1 MVLLF
6 VEAGYVSPFR
16 SKAVTSHRTPKGAA
30 RMALSG
36 WMFEARKF
44 GSGSPQPPGGG
55 LSSRPSIRAKSS
67 LEACPG
73 SGHSRVPW
81 RGLFGLRHA
90 QQRTDGCVVAA
101 RAMATSPIA
110 ATLKR
115 HQWVSCS
122 RSISRADA
130 TIAVSSAACVS
141 QDDEDWIG
149 WLPGFELR
157 RRMVFQ
163 TVQAGIENPARS
175 RRGTFVRSSASGGF
189 LSVVVR

>member
-30 RMALSG
+30 WTSG
-36 WMFEARKF
+36 WMSKPEI
-44 GSGSPQPPGGG
+44 G
-55 LSSRPSIRAKSS
+55 LDHRSRRQRALVQPSIRAKSS